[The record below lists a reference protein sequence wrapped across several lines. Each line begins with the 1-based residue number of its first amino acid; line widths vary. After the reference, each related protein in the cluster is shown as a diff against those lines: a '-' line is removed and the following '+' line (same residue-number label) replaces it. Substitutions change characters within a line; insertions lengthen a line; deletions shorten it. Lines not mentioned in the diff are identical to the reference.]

1 MGHAP
6 HWAQEEPLATR
17 RIPISHHLISVFG
30 LGTASMLAE
39 TASSLVLWAVNTHKS
54 WLTENAA
61 LVVGVVGIL
70 VSGLVGPSVAAVW
83 TSKRERE
90 KDERA
95 RLAARQDDLRDVVDD
110 AAKVLGDAVPRL
122 RAALG
127 AQIAHQP
134 LPVDVRD
141 FLAEVFTLGQR
152 LRLRVAATDQVVTA
166 YDAAREQLK
175 VVSEARTSQNAF
187 DDAAKQFA
195 IRRAEFLDY
204 ARKALS
210 DMVAQEN

>member
-1 MGHAP
+1 
-6 HWAQEEPLATR
+6 
-17 RIPISHHLISVFG
+17 
-30 LGTASMLAE
+30 MLTE
-39 TASSLVLWAVNTHKS
+39 IASSLILGAADAHKS

-83 TSKRERE
+83 TDKRERE
-90 KDERA
+90 KDERG
-95 RLAARQDDLRDVVDD
+95 RLAARQDDLRGVVDE

-127 AQIAHQP
+127 AQIANQP
-134 LPVDVRD
+134 LPSDVRD

-152 LRLRVAATDQVVTA
+152 LRLRAAATDQVVTT

-195 IRRAEFLDY
+195 LRRAEFLDH
-204 ARKALS
+204 ARRALS
-210 DMVAQEN
+210 EMVA